1 MKIYILV
8 GIGGSVGSML
18 RILISIAAI
27 SPMGTLLVNFI
38 GSFLLGWFAN
48 STLARIIPPSYRIAI
63 TTGVIGSFTTF
74 STLSVEVVQLI
85 VEHEV
90 ALAFLYMFSSMFGGL
105 LFAYLGL
112 KIGRK
117 KG

>member
-1 MKIYILV
+1 MKIYLLV

-18 RILISIAAI
+18 RYFISLATL

-38 GSFLLGWFAN
+38 GSFLLGWFTN

-63 TTGVIGSFTTF
+63 TTGMIGSFTTL
-74 STLSVEVVQLI
+74 STLSVEVVQLM

-90 ALAFLYMFSSMFGGL
+90 TLAFLYMFSNMFGGL